1 MNVIIIEDE
10 LPAFTRLKKL
20 LEEHV
25 PNAKLLAHHDSVLGS
40 KKWLEENEQPDVVFM
55 DIHLADGSAFDLL
68 EQTTIESP
76 IIFTTAYDQYAIDAF
91 KANSIGYLLKPIKAD
106 ELTDT
111 LEKLDG
117 FKQLFNPSQKETQ
130 ELLEAIVPATYKKR
144 FLIRFGD
151 NIKTLST
158 KEIAYFYSEN
168 KATFAKTF
176 EGRTYPIDQNLD
188 RLEQLLDPEHFF
200 RLNRQY
206 IIAMDAI
213 HEMKTYS
220 KSRVLVKL
228 MPESKEPPLVSS
240 ERSSIFK
247 KWLDGELS

>member
-10 LPAFTRLKKL
+10 QPAFTRLKKL

-25 PNAKLLAHHDSVLGS
+25 QGSNLLAHLDSVVGS
-40 KKWLEENEQPDVVFM
+40 KKWFEENDQPDVVFM

-68 EQTTIESP
+68 EQTQIEAP
-76 IIFTTAYDQYAIDAF
+76 VIFTTAYDQYAIDAF

-106 ELTDT
+106 ELKET
-111 LEKLDG
+111 LNKLNS
-117 FKQLFNPSQKETQ
+117 FKQLFNPAQKETQ
-130 ELLEAIVPATYKKR
+130 ELLEAIMPASYKKR

-158 KEIAYFYSEN
+158 KEIAYFFSEN
-168 KATFAKTF
+168 KSTFAKTL
-176 EGRTYPIDQNLD
+176 EGRTYPMDQNLD
-188 RLEQLLDPEHFF
+188 KLEQVLDPEDFF

-206 IIAMDAI
+206 IISMDAI
-213 HEMKTYS
+213 AEMKAYS

-228 MPESKEPPLVSS
+228 NPESKEPPLVSS
-240 ERSSIFK
+240 ERSSTFK
-247 KWLDGELS
+247 KWLDGEL